1 MNHFWR
7 LLWKETRELLRPRYL
22 LPILL
27 IPVMFIGL
35 GQGIGG
41 IDDAAAGQPDIGILN
56 EDDGEYGE
64 LVNASL
70 SQNAAVV
77 YYAESGDPSAT
88 IEAVSEAGGDTLIVI
103 PDGFTER
110 IQQRAAGNI
119 GIHSVVRSLSLSGIT
134 SSTQIKR
141 QVDQAGTALTL
152 NVTGTTPA
160 MLNPI
165 RPEYTTYLEDKTLE
179 NTSPGALSGSFA
191 TQFIFI
197 PVVIMFVIIFSG
209 QMVINSMGAEKEN
222 KTLET
227 LLTMPVKRS
236 TIVAAKLIG
245 SASIGLLGAALYT
258 VSIYY
263 YQSSFTDGAAS
274 AALSLGIVDY
284 AIVGVS
290 LFLSL
295 VGVLALALVLGIFAG
310 DRQGAQMLLFPISI
324 LAIVPM
330 FATMFTDV
338 AKLSLPI
345 RAILLAI
352 PFTHPAI
359 APKRLL
365 LNDTTMVVGGIM
377 YEAIFAI
384 VMIWLAIRVF
394 NSDRLV
400 TGSSGRVGQWLSR
413 LQQ

>member
-22 LPILL
+22 LPILM
-27 IPVMFIGL
+27 IPIIFVAM

-41 IDDAAAGQPDIGILN
+41 IEDGADGEPAIGIIH
-56 EDDGEYGE
+56 EDDGQYGD

-70 SQNAAVV
+70 SQNASVV
-77 YYAESGDPSAT
+77 YYAESGDPSTAMET
-88 IEAVSEAGGDTLIVI
+88 VSDAGGDALIVI
-103 PDGFTER
+103 PDGFSER
-110 IQQRAAGNI
+110 IRQGTV
-119 GIHSVVRSLSLSGIT
+119 GDVGVHSVVRSLSLSGIT
-134 SSTQIKR
+134 SSAEIDQQIGR
-141 QVDQAGTALTL
+141 AGTALTL

-165 RPEYTTYLEDKTLE
+165 QPEHTTYLEDKTL
-179 NTSPGALSGSFA
+179 NGTSPASLSGSFA
-191 TQFIFI
+191 TQFILI
-197 PVVIMFVIIFSG
+197 PVVIMFVILFSG
-209 QMVINSMGAEKEN
+209 QMVINSMGGEKEN

-258 VSIYY
+258 VSFYY
-263 YQSSFTDGAAS
+263 YQSSFSDGAAS
-274 AALSLGIVDY
+274 TALSLGITDY
-284 AIVGVS
+284 AIIGVS

-295 VGVLALALVLGIFAG
+295 VGVLALALLLGVFAG

-330 FATMFTDV
+330 LATMFTDV
-338 AKLSLPI
+338 AQLSLPI

-352 PFTHPAI
+352 PFTHPTI

-365 LNDTTMVVGGIM
+365 LNDTTMVFGGIV
-377 YEAIFAI
+377 YEAIFAAA
-384 VMIWLAIRVF
+384 MIYLAIRVF
-394 NSDRLV
+394 NSDRLI

>member
-1 MNHFWR
+1 MNHFLR

-27 IPVMFIGL
+27 IPVMFVAL
-35 GQGIGG
+35 GQGMGG
-41 IDDAAAGQPDIGILN
+41 IDDGADGEPAIGIIN
-56 EDDGEYGE
+56 EDDGGYGD

-70 SQNAAVV
+70 AQNASVV
-77 YYAESGDPSAT
+77 YYAESGDPSTA
-88 IEAVSEAGGDTLIVI
+88 IETVSEEGGDALIVI

-110 IQQRAAGNI
+110 IRDRTAGSV
-119 GIHSVVRSLSLSGIT
+119 GVHSVVRSLSLSGIT
-134 SSTQIKR
+134 SSAQIDGQIR
-141 QVDQAGTALTL
+141 RAGTVLTL

-160 MLNPI
+160 MLEPI
-165 RPEYTTYLEDKTLE
+165 QPEPTTYLQEQTLE
-179 NTSPGALSGSFA
+179 NTSPGALSGTFA

-263 YQSSFTDGAAS
+263 YQSSFTGEGAG
-274 AALSLGIVDY
+274 AALSLGMVDY
-284 AIVGVS
+284 AIVGAS

-295 VGVLALALVLGIFAG
+295 VGVLALALILGVFAG

-330 FATMFTDV
+330 LATMFTDV
-338 AKLSLPI
+338 AQLSLPI
-345 RAILLAI
+345 RAVLLAI
-352 PFTHPAI
+352 PFTHPVI

-365 LNDTTMVVGGIM
+365 LGDLPMVAGGIV
-377 YEAIFAI
+377 YQAVFAAA
-384 VMIWLAIRVF
+384 MIWLAVRVF

-400 TGSSGRVGQWLSR
+400 TGSSGRIGRWLSR

>member
-1 MNHFWR
+1 MNQFWR
-7 LLWKETRELLRPRYL
+7 LLWKEVRELLRPRYL

-27 IPVMFIGL
+27 IPVMFVAL

-41 IDDAAAGQPDIGILN
+41 IDDAANSQPAIGIIN
-56 EDDGEYGE
+56 EDGGEYGD

-70 SQNAAVV
+70 SQNASVV
-77 YYAESGDPSAT
+77 YYADSGDPSTA
-88 IEAVSEAGGDTLIVI
+88 IETVSEKGGDALIVI
-103 PDGFTER
+103 PDGFTEHIR
-110 IQQRAAGNI
+110 DRTAGSV
-119 GIHSVVRSLSLSGIT
+119 GVHSVVRSLSLSGIT
-134 SSTQIKR
+134 SSA
-141 QVDQAGTALTL
+141 QVDGQIRRAGTVLTL
-152 NVTGTTPA
+152 NMTGTTPA

-165 RPEYTTYLEDKTLE
+165 RPDHTTYLEDKTLDA
-179 NTSPGALSGSFA
+179 SPGELSGTFG

-209 QMVINSMGAEKEN
+209 QMVINSMGGEKEN

-227 LLTMPVKRS
+227 LLTMPVRRS

-245 SASIGLLGAALYT
+245 SATIGLLGAGLYT

-263 YQSSFTDGAAS
+263 YQSSFAGSAAGS
-274 AALSLGIVDY
+274 ALSLGIAEY

-295 VGVLALALVLGIFAG
+295 IGVLAFALVLGIFAG

-324 LAIVPM
+324 LAIIPM
-330 FATMFTDV
+330 MATMFADIT
-338 AKLSLPI
+338 KLSLPI
-345 RAILLAI
+345 RAVLLAI

-365 LNDTTMVVGGIM
+365 LNDTTMVVGGII
-377 YEAIFAI
+377 YQAIFA
-384 VMIWLAIRVF
+384 VGMIWLAIRVF

-400 TGSSGRVGQWLSR
+400 TGSSGRLGRWLSR
-413 LQQ
+413 LQS

>member
-22 LPILL
+22 LPILM
-27 IPVMFIGL
+27 IPIIFVAM

-41 IDDAAAGQPDIGILN
+41 IEDGADGEPAIGIIH
-56 EDDGEYGE
+56 EDDGQYGD

-70 SQNAAVV
+70 SQNASVV
-77 YYAESGDPSAT
+77 YYAESGDPSTAMET
-88 IEAVSEAGGDTLIVI
+88 VSDAGGDALIVI

-110 IQQRAAGNI
+110 IRQGTV
-119 GIHSVVRSLSLSGIT
+119 GDVGVHSVVRSLSLSGIT
-134 SSTQIKR
+134 SSAEIDQQIGR
-141 QVDQAGTALTL
+141 AGTALTL

-165 RPEYTTYLEDKTLE
+165 QPEHTTYLEDKTL
-179 NTSPGALSGSFA
+179 NGTSPASLSGSFA
-191 TQFIFI
+191 TQFILI
-197 PVVIMFVIIFSG
+197 PVVIMFVILFSG
-209 QMVINSMGAEKEN
+209 QMVINSMGGEKEN

-258 VSIYY
+258 VSFYY
-263 YQSSFTDGAAS
+263 YQSSFSDGAAS
-274 AALSLGIVDY
+274 TALSLGITDY
-284 AIVGVS
+284 AIIGVS

-295 VGVLALALVLGIFAG
+295 VGVLALALLLGVFAG

-330 FATMFTDV
+330 LATMFTDV
-338 AKLSLPI
+338 AQLSLPI

-352 PFTHPAI
+352 PFTHPTI

-365 LNDTTMVVGGIM
+365 LNDTTMVFGGIV
-377 YEAIFAI
+377 YEAIFAAA
-384 VMIWLAIRVF
+384 MIYLAIRVF
-394 NSDRLV
+394 NSDRLI

>member
-22 LPILL
+22 LPILM
-27 IPVMFIGL
+27 IPIIFLAL
-35 GQGIGG
+35 GQGMGG
-41 IDDAAAGQPDIGILN
+41 IDDAASGQPTIGIIN
-56 EDDGEYGE
+56 EDGGEYGE
-64 LVNASL
+64 LVNDTLSRNAS
-70 SQNAAVV
+70 VV
-77 YYAESGDPSAT
+77 YYAESGDPASA
-88 IEAVSEAGGDTLIVI
+88 IETVSERGGDALLVI
-103 PDGFTER
+103 PEGFTER
-110 IQQRAAGNI
+110 IRDRTAGSV
-119 GIHSVVRSLSLSGIT
+119 GVHSVVRSLSLSGIT
-134 SSTQIKR
+134 SSAQIDGQIQR
-141 QVDQAGTALTL
+141 AGTVLTL

-160 MLNPI
+160 MLDPI
-165 RPEYTTYLEDKTLE
+165 RPAYTTYIEERTVE
-179 NTSPGALSGSFA
+179 TSPGALSGSFA

-258 VSIYY
+258 ISIYY
-263 YQSSFTDGAAS
+263 YQSSFTDGGAS
-274 AALSLGIVDY
+274 AALSLGIWDY

-295 VGVLALALVLGIFAG
+295 VGVLAFALVLGVFAD

-338 AKLSLPI
+338 ARLSLPI
-345 RAILLAI
+345 RAVLLAI

-365 LNDTTMVVGGIM
+365 LNDTMMVFGGIV
-377 YEAIFAI
+377 YQAIFAAA
-384 VMIWLAIRVF
+384 MIWLAIRVF

-400 TGSSGRVGQWLSR
+400 TGSSGQLGRLLSR
-413 LQQ
+413 LQS

>member
-22 LPILL
+22 LPILM
-27 IPVMFIGL
+27 IPIMFVAL

-41 IDDAAAGQPDIGILN
+41 IDDAADSQPTIGILN
-56 EDDGEYGE
+56 EDDGEYGD
-64 LVNASL
+64 LVNATL
-70 SQNAAVV
+70 SRNASVV
-77 YYAESGDPSAT
+77 YYAESGDPSKAVQT
-88 IEAVSEAGGDTLIVI
+88 VSERGGDALLVI

-110 IQQRAAGNI
+110 IRNRTTGSV
-119 GIHSVVRSLSLSGIT
+119 GVHSVVRSLSLSGIT
-134 SSTQIKR
+134 SSA
-141 QVDQAGTALTL
+141 QVDNRLQAAGQIVTL

-165 RPEYTTYLEDKTLE
+165 RPEYTTYLEDRTLDAAP
-179 NTSPGALSGSFA
+179 SDLSGSFM

-227 LLTMPVKRS
+227 LLTMPVRRS

-245 SASIGLLGAALYT
+245 SATIGLLGAALYT

-274 AALSLGIVDY
+274 SALSLGLTDY

-345 RAILLAI
+345 RALLLAI

-365 LNDTTMVVGGIM
+365 LNDTTIVFAGIG
-377 YEAIFAI
+377 YEALFA
-384 VMIWLAIRVF
+384 VGMIWLAIRVF

-400 TGSSGRVGQWLSR
+400 TGSSGRVGRLLNR
-413 LQQ
+413 LQS

>member
-1 MNHFWR
+1 MNQFWR

-22 LPILL
+22 LPILM
-27 IPVMFIGL
+27 IPIMFVAL

-41 IDDAAAGQPDIGILN
+41 IEDGVDGQPSIGILN
-56 EDDGEYGE
+56 EDDGEYGD

-70 SQNAAVV
+70 SQNASVV
-77 YYAESGDPSAT
+77 YYAESGDPSTT
-88 IEAVSEAGGDTLIVI
+88 IETVSQAGGDALIVI
-103 PDGFTER
+103 PDGFSER
-110 IQQRAAGNI
+110 IRQRTAG
-119 GIHSVVRSLSLSGIT
+119 GVGVHSVVRSLSLSGIT
-134 SSTQIKR
+134 SSAQIDGQIQR
-141 QVDQAGTALTL
+141 AGTVLTL

-274 AALSLGIVDY
+274 AALSLGVVDY

-295 VGVLALALVLGIFAG
+295 VGVLALALILGVFAG

-324 LAIVPM
+324 LATVPM

-338 AKLSLPI
+338 AQLSLPI

-365 LNDTTMVVGGIM
+365 LNDTTMVFGGIV
-377 YEAIFAI
+377 YEAIFAAA
-384 VMIWLAIRVF
+384 MIWLAIRVF
-394 NSDRLV
+394 NSDRLI
-400 TGSSGRVGQWLSR
+400 TGSSGRIGQWLRR

>member
-1 MNHFWR
+1 MNQFWR

-22 LPILL
+22 LPILM
-27 IPVMFIGL
+27 IPIMFIAL

-41 IDDAAAGQPDIGILN
+41 IEDGVDDQPSIGILN
-56 EDDGEYGE
+56 EDDGEYGD

-70 SQNAAVV
+70 SQNTSVV
-77 YYAESGDPSAT
+77 YYADSGDPASA
-88 IEAVSEAGGDTLIVI
+88 IETVSEAGGDALIVI
-103 PDGFTER
+103 PDGFSER
-110 IQQRAAGNI
+110 IRQRTAGSV
-119 GIHSVVRSLSLSGIT
+119 GVHSVVRSLSLSGIT
-134 SSTQIKR
+134 SSAQIDGQIQR
-141 QVDQAGTALTL
+141 AGTVLTL

-160 MLNPI
+160 MLSPI
-165 RPEYTTYLEDKTLE
+165 RPEYTTYLEERTLE

-274 AALSLGIVDY
+274 AALSLGVVDY

-295 VGVLALALVLGIFAG
+295 VGVLALALILGVFAG

-338 AKLSLPI
+338 AQLSLPI

-365 LNDTTMVVGGIM
+365 LNDTTMVFGGIV
-377 YEAIFAI
+377 YEAIFAAA
-384 VMIWLAIRVF
+384 MIWLAIRVF
-394 NSDRLV
+394 NSDRLI
-400 TGSSGRVGQWLSR
+400 TGSSGRIGQWLSR

>member
-1 MNHFWR
+1 MNHFLR

-27 IPVMFIGL
+27 IPVMFVAL

-41 IDDAAAGQPDIGILN
+41 IEDGVDEQPSIGILN
-56 EDDGEYGE
+56 ADDGEYGD

-70 SQNAAVV
+70 SQNASVV
-77 YYAESGDPSAT
+77 YYAESGEPSA
-88 IEAVSEAGGDTLIVI
+88 AVETVSGEGGDALIVI

-110 IQQRAAGNI
+110 IRERTAGSV
-119 GIHSVVRSLSLSGIT
+119 GVHSVVRSLSLSGIT
-134 SSTQIKR
+134 SSAQIDGQIQR
-141 QVDQAGTALTL
+141 AGTVLTL

-274 AALSLGIVDY
+274 AALSLGVVDY

-295 VGVLALALVLGIFAG
+295 VGVLALALILGVFAG

-338 AKLSLPI
+338 AQLSLPI
-345 RAILLAI
+345 RALLLAI

-365 LNDTTMVVGGIM
+365 LNDTTMVFGGIV
-377 YEAIFAI
+377 YEAIFA
-384 VMIWLAIRVF
+384 VAMIWLAIRVF
-394 NSDRLV
+394 NSDRLI
-400 TGSSGRVGQWLSR
+400 TGSSGRIGQWLSR

>member
-1 MNHFWR
+1 MNQFWR

-22 LPILL
+22 LPILM
-27 IPVMFIGL
+27 IPVMFIAL

-41 IDDAAAGQPDIGILN
+41 IEDATEGQPTIGILN
-56 EDDGEYGE
+56 EDDGQYGE
-64 LVNASL
+64 LVNATISR
-70 SQNAAVV
+70 NASVV
-77 YYAESGDPSAT
+77 YYAEAGDPAA
-88 IEAVSEAGGDTLIVI
+88 AVETVDKRGGDALIVI

-110 IQQRAAGNI
+110 IRERTGANVGV
-119 GIHSVVRSLSLSGIT
+119 HSVVRSLSLSGIT
-134 SSTQIKR
+134 SSAK
-141 QVDQAGTALTL
+141 VDSRLQAAGRVLTL

-160 MLNPI
+160 MLDPV
-165 RPEYTTYLEDKTLE
+165 RPEYTTYLEEKTL
-179 NTSPGALSGSFA
+179 NTSPGALSGTFG

-236 TIVAAKLIG
+236 TIVAAKLVG

-338 AKLSLPI
+338 ARLSLPI

-365 LNDTTMVVGGIM
+365 LNDTTMVFGGIV
-377 YEAIFAI
+377 YEAIFAAA
-384 VMIWLAIRVF
+384 MIWLAIRVF

-400 TGSSGRVGQWLSR
+400 TGSSGRIGQWLSR

>member
-27 IPVMFIGL
+27 IPVIFVGL

-41 IDDAAAGQPDIGILN
+41 IDDTTAGQPEIGILN
-56 EDDGEYGE
+56 EDDGQYGE
-64 LVNASL
+64 LVNATIG
-70 SQNAAVV
+70 QNASVV
-77 YYAESGDPSAT
+77 YYAESGDPAAAVEMVDERGG
-88 IEAVSEAGGDTLIVI
+88 EALIVI

-110 IQQRAAGNI
+110 IHQRKAGTV
-119 GIHSVVRSLSLSGIT
+119 GVHSVVRSLSLSGI
-134 SSTQIKR
+134 SSSA
-141 QVDQAGTALTL
+141 QVDQRLQATGRVLTL

-160 MLNPI
+160 MLDPI
-165 RPEYTTYLEDKTLE
+165 RPAYTTYLEGTTLE
-179 NTSPGALSGSFA
+179 NTSPGTLSGSFA

-236 TIVAAKLIG
+236 TIVAAKLVG

-263 YQSSFTDGAAS
+263 YQSSFTDGTAS

-284 AIVGVS
+284 AIVGIS

-338 AKLSLPI
+338 AKLSLPL

-365 LNDTTMVVGGIM
+365 LNDTTMVIGGIV

-384 VMIWLAIRVF
+384 GMIWLAIRVF

>member
-1 MNHFWR
+1 MNQFWR

-22 LPILL
+22 LPILM
-27 IPVMFIGL
+27 IPIIFVAM

-41 IDDAAAGQPDIGILN
+41 IEDSAGEQPSIGIIN
-56 EDDGEYGE
+56 EDGGEYGD
-64 LVNASL
+64 LVNASI
-70 SQNAAVV
+70 SHNASVV
-77 YYAESGDPSAT
+77 YYAESGDPSRA
-88 IEAVSEAGGDTLIVI
+88 IETVSEAGGDALIVI

-110 IQQRAAGNI
+110 IRQRTAGSVNV
-119 GIHSVVRSLSLSGIT
+119 HSVVRSLSLSGIT
-134 SSTQIKR
+134 SSAQI
-141 QVDQAGTALTL
+141 DQQIGRAGTVLTL

-165 RPEYTTYLEDKTLE
+165 QSEHTTYLQDKTL
-179 NTSPGALSGSFA
+179 NGTSPGALSGSFA

-197 PVVIMFVIIFSG
+197 PVVIMFVILFSG
-209 QMVINSMGAEKEN
+209 QMVINSMGGEKEN

-263 YQSSFTDGAAS
+263 YQSSFTDGGAS
-274 AALSLGIVDY
+274 AALSLGIADY

-295 VGVLALALVLGIFAG
+295 VGVLALALILGVFAG

-324 LAIVPM
+324 LAVVPM
-330 FATMFTDV
+330 LATMFTDV
-338 AKLSLPI
+338 AQLSLPL
-345 RAILLAI
+345 RAVLLAI

-365 LNDTTMVVGGIM
+365 LNDTAMVFGGIV
-377 YEAIFAI
+377 YQAIFA
-384 VMIWLAIRVF
+384 VGMIWLAIRVF

-400 TGSSGRVGQWLSR
+400 TGSSGRVGRWLSR